1 MGVRSLELS
10 KNKQY
15 HRLLKEVEGRIF
27 SSMDRFFIDP
37 FLAEIRGLHNVKL
50 VV

>member
-15 HRLLKEVEGRIF
+15 HRLLKEVKGRIPF
-27 SSMDRFFIDP
+27 SRNGFFIYL
-37 FLAEIRGLHNVKL
+37 FLAKI
-50 VV
+50 